1 MRLDIGNVEAR
12 LVASC
17 VIQMPH
23 KTNLAMNGWEV
34 CYQAAVFEL
43 DDDKLRVKIDDTRY
57 AIDQRLEAS
66 LRAHTALGMKERRDM
81 SNALEVLL
89 VLERFLG
96 RHTKAGR
103 PAA

>member
-1 MRLDIGNVEAR
+1 M
-12 LVASC
+12 
-17 VIQMPH
+17 H
-23 KTNLAMNGWEV
+23 TNNEWEV

-43 DDDKLRVKIDDTRY
+43 DDTKLRIKINETRY
-57 AIDQRLEAS
+57 AIDQRLAAS

-89 VLERFLG
+89 VLERFLD
-96 RHTKAGR
+96 RDIKSR